1 MNNRISM
8 EQRWK
13 NTKLKEKRLTEKGY
27 IVLSKWSCEFA
38 QDKKNEGLREFVN
51 SLNIQE
57 PINLRDCYFGGRTN
71 GIVLYKKFYDGE
83 KGKYVDFTS
92 LYPDM
97 LKYKRFPVGHPEKI
111 TRDMDQLLLRPCK
124 GNCFY
129 YSPCPGVHWELPY
142 FGVMKVTVLPPTD
155 LLHPVLPLK
164 CNGKLKF
171 PLCYKCACNETQE
184 MCQCLDSER
193 MFTHT
198 YCTPELEVALNMG
211 YILIQIHEVLLWPE
225 TEMYDPV
232 TKQGGLF
239 TQYINTFLKLKQ
251 EASGYP
257 PHIKTEQEKDKYI
270 QEYLDHEG
278 ILLNKESIV
287 KNAGLR
293 SLSKLAL
300 NSFYGKF
307 GQRTNMKKTVFIKDI
322 KTLMNTLTDP
332 SKLLMDFHIMND
344 DVIQVEYQH
353 TEDFEQQSFNTNVTI
368 AAFCTSWARLK
379 LWSVMQRL
387 GDRVLYH
394 DTDSIIYSVKEGE
407 YNPPLGSYLGQ
418 LTDELSCR
426 ELGCSKENCTG
437 HWIEEFV
444 SCGPKN
450 YSFRVNTGEVVCK
463 VRGFSLNYK
472 SSLILN
478 FNSVKEALV
487 GWKMKKPKEL
497 ITVKIELCRSNNER
511 TVFNRVIAKHYG
523 VVYDK
528 RIVKP
533 DFTTVPFGYRK

>member
-57 PINLRDCYFGGRTN
+57 PINLRDCYFGERTN
-71 GIVLYKKFYDGE
+71 GIVLYKKFYDEE
-83 KGKYVDFTS
+83 KGKYGDFTS
-92 LYPDM
+92 LYPDI

-111 TRDMDQLLLRPCK
+111 TRDIDQLLLRPCK
-124 GNCFY
+124 ENCFY
-129 YSPCPGVHWELPY
+129 YSLCPVVHWELPY

-171 PLCYKCACNETQE
+171 PLCYKCACNETQG

-211 YILIQIHEVLLWPE
+211 YILIQIHEVLHWPE

-251 EASGYP
+251 KASGYP

-278 ILLNKESIV
+278 ILLDKESIV

-407 YNPPLGSYLGQ
+407 YNPPLASYLGQ

-426 ELGCSKENCTG
+426 ELGCSKEKLYRTLDRR
-437 HWIEEFV
+437 I
-444 SCGPKN
+444 
-450 YSFRVNTGEVVCK
+450 CK
-463 VRGFSLNYK
+463 L
-472 SSLILN
+472 
-478 FNSVKEALV
+478 
-487 GWKMKKPKEL
+487 W
-497 ITVKIELCRSNNER
+497 T
-511 TVFNRVIAKHYG
+511 
-523 VVYDK
+523 
-528 RIVKP
+528 
-533 DFTTVPFGYRK
+533 

>member
-38 QDKKNEGLREFVN
+38 QDKKNEGIREFVN

-92 LYPDM
+92 LYPDI
-97 LKYKRFPVGHPEKI
+97 LKYERFPVGHPEKI

-124 GNCFY
+124 GNCF

-171 PLCYKCACNETQE
+171 PLCYTCACNETQE

-193 MFTHT
+193 MYTHT

-211 YILIQIHEVLLWPE
+211 YIIIQYHEILHWSE

-270 QEYLDHEG
+270 QEYLNHEG
-278 ILLNKESIV
+278 ILLDKESIV

-307 GQRTNMKKTVFIKDI
+307 GQRKNMKKTVFIKDI

-344 DVIQVEYQH
+344 DVIQVEYPH

-418 LTDELSCR
+418 LTDELSCK

-478 FNSVKEALV
+478 FNSMKEALL

-497 ITVKIELCRSNNER
+497 ITVKTELCRSKNER

-533 DFTTVPFGYRK
+533 DFTTVQFGYRK

>member
-1 MNNRISM
+1 M
-8 EQRWK
+8 
-13 NTKLKEKRLTEKGY
+13 
-27 IVLSKWSCEFA
+27 V
-38 QDKKNEGLREFVN
+38 
-51 SLNIQE
+51 
-57 PINLRDCYFGGRTN
+57 GRTN

-92 LYPDM
+92 LHPDI
-97 LKYKRFPVGHPEKI
+97 LKYKRFTVGHPQKI
-111 TRDMDQLLLRPCK
+111 TRDFDQLFLRPCK
-124 GNCFY
+124 RKCF

-171 PLCYKCACNETQE
+171 PLCYTCACNETLE

-211 YILIQIHEVLLWPE
+211 YILIQIHEVLHWPE

-278 ILLNKESIV
+278 ILLDKESIV

-418 LTDELSCR
+418 LTDELSCK

-478 FNSVKEALV
+478 FNSMKEALV
-487 GWKMKKPKEL
+487 GWKVKKPKEL
-497 ITVKIELCRSNNER
+497 ITVKTELCRSKNER